1 MVFCIHNHDYVVN
14 DLRENWEGVI
24 SLYRNSGLSRK
35 MSKAHRRV
43 AHEDTPSEV
52 IYQSIDLIKYYNVSL
67 RRILIWPRS
76 KAPGGEKDNFFYY
89 EIFCHFYDFSIL
101 ILTSCVEWWTFQIDS
116 MYSYW
121 DTRYYFSVIIYFN
134 LKMFYKCYI

>member
-1 MVFCIHNHDYVVN
+1 MIFCIHNHNYVIN
-14 DLRENWEGVI
+14 DLIENWDGVI
-24 SLYRNSGLSRK
+24 SLYRNNGLWRK

-43 AHEDTPSEV
+43 AHEDIPSGV
-52 IYQSIDLIKYYNVSL
+52 IYQSIDLIEYYNVSL
-67 RRILIWPRS
+67 RHILIWPRS
-76 KAPGGEKDNFFYY
+76 KTPGGKIVNFFYY

-101 ILTSCVEWWTFQIDS
+101 ILTSWVEWWTFQIDS